1 MGNAKL
7 DGVDVLE
14 FAKNYAVEKCGQ
26 LYRGGVCDLAH
37 CTATWTHNEGD
48 AIQGVC
54 HCVRSVVST
63 HGEMAERVDSDARV
77 YFCGRSLGAS
87 TLEQSEPG
95 AQWTHS
101 TQPTGPT

>member
-7 DGVDVLE
+7 GGVDVLE

-26 LYRGGVCDLAH
+26 LYRGDVCGLAH
-37 CTATWTHNEGD
+37 CTATWTHNEED
-48 AIQGVC
+48 APIGRVLLC
-54 HCVRSVVST
+54 GHVIRSL
-63 HGEMAERVDSDARV
+63 GRVDSGARV